1 MKKRNTG
8 INLFKLFSMFMIALL
23 HVLGMGGI
31 TGAAAGTSSYYPVYF
46 MQNAAFCAV
55 NCYAL
60 VSGYLMLG
68 KKIKPSRIS
77 ELWFEVFFYSVG
89 LSAIMIAVYDEFF
102 SARNV
107 VYALTPII
115 SKQYWYMTA
124 YFLMYLFIPMMNR
137 FAEAADKKSFTAVIA
152 VILVLTTGSFLIGED
167 GFKFSEGYSPI
178 WLMVMYL
185 LGAYM
190 KKFGVGAKMKWYS
203 ALLLYIISVGCNFA
217 LNIFLKN
224 PMKKVFADGTVNYL
238 TYTSPFV
245 VSSAVFLFIFFS
257 KLKFTKRTEKFIN
270 YITPAALGVYLIHTH
285 PLVFNKLMKNIA
297 MPLVNYGTA
306 AMIFGS
312 IAMALAI
319 FIICIVIDLL
329 RIQLFRLIKINTLC
343 KKLDSV
349 FETKKKNF
357 IKTEEPAQEAV
368 EETITEPNV

>member
-102 SARNV
+102 SAQNV

-217 LNIFLKN
+217 LNIFLKD
-224 PMKKVFADGTVNYL
+224 PMKKVFTDGTVNYL

-285 PLVFNKLMKNIA
+285 PLVFNKLMKDIA

-329 RIQLFRLIKINTLC
+329 RIQLFRLIKINALC
-343 KKLDSV
+343 KRLDSV
-349 FETKKKNF
+349 LKTNKKEI
-357 IKTEEPAQEAV
+357 IKTEEPAQEAEPAV
-368 EETITEPNV
+368 EETVNI